1 MTPVD
6 PIDDR
11 RTGLAPAYELAL
23 ELEADGLRREDIAD
37 HLGVPIEAITTLLAV
52 AHAKADHTNA

>member
-1 MTPVD
+1 MD

-23 ELEADGLRREDIAD
+23 ELEADGLSGEDIAER
-37 HLGVPIEAITTLLAV
+37 LGVPIAAITTLLAV